1 MDRESSTVSNYNHSI
16 SLLERKTLVI
26 TGVKKIENFDNLH
39 FLLETTMG
47 FMIVKG
53 EGLELIKLDTL
64 AGNVTIKGT
73 INIYPAIKFIVK
85 NNKIHLKFKLQQYEF
100 WEYTNIEIKELKNI
114 YKNEIAENNIEHI
127 LKEEEN

>member
-1 MDRESSTVSNYNHSI
+1 MDRENSAVSNYNHSI

-47 FMIVKG
+47 FMVVKG

-73 INIYPAIKFIVK
+73 INSIDY
-85 NNKIHLKFKLQQYEF
+85 
-100 WEYTNIEIKELKNI
+100 
-114 YKNEIAENNIEHI
+114 I
-127 LKEEEN
+127 LESKKREKEESVLSRLFK